1 MLSEDAGA
9 GRFASTSSRLGRAD
23 AKMRAEK
30 NCEGRRRKRPS
41 DLMEQVLTDMT
52 VAITRLQVLR
62 KIFPHPDGGTCPAGR
77 PSHASLRLID
87 LRRRLL
93 FLLFETA
100 AQHPSLNAAWL
111 LTWSI
116 LAWAFFTPSGPR
128 FLTSASCWQHM
139 LRRLGFVF
147 SSRFWCSIP
156 VGTPRGFWRGAVSL
170 GPSSSSPDHASLQ
183 ALPAGGTCSAG
194 IDLDLRQG
202 GGHGW
207 QLCTRGACPECG
219 TS

>member
-1 MLSEDAGA
+1 MRRRRAG
-9 GRFASTSSRLGRAD
+9 LGRAD

-170 GPSSSSPDHASLQ
+170 GPSSLHPHQTTLPYKRS
-183 ALPAGGTCSAG
+183 LPAARALLGLTWIFDRGGSRVATMHSW
-194 IDLDLRQG
+194 RV
-202 GGHGW
+202 
-207 QLCTRGACPECG
+207 P
-219 TS
+219 